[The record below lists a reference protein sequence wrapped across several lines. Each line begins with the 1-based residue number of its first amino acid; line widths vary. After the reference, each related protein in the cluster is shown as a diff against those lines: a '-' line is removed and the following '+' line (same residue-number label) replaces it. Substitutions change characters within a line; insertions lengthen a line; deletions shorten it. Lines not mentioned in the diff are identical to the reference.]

1 MNLQQMPDE
10 GKYVI
15 AETRQ
20 LCVGCRGKKQKQV
33 GLQNLTFHCMPFKDP
48 LVGWLNG
55 GGGQKNQLNRTSRI
69 TSY

>member
-1 MNLQQMPDE
+1 MKENTSLQRPDS
-10 GKYVI
+10 
-15 AETRQ
+15 
-20 LCVGCRGKKQKQV
+20 CVWGVEEKQKKQV

-55 GGGQKNQLNRTSRI
+55 GGGQKKQLNRTSRI